1 MVNLPCQAPEALQRA
16 MARRVVQAQRRGD
29 HIFAAAIDFGIPW
42 KYGKNLEIIW
52 DWTYGHFP

>member
-29 HIFAAAIDFGIPW
+29 HIFAAAIDFGIP
-42 KYGKNLEIIW
+42 
-52 DWTYGHFP
+52 